1 MYGRDDAGHSDT
13 ATGHAAETTTIE
25 TPASASCPSRV
36 SSRGGPASTYAAAS
50 AGTTIQPW
58 SIFVMNARP
67 TTTPHHSRNL
77 VRPVS
82 IARTTSQAEAT
93 ISTTSSAS
101 GMSTRAIATV
111 IGEIASAAAAASP
124 ATGPNTRRTVAYSSA
139 TAAIV
144 SSACGSSMLND
155 ENSKA
160 RADRPMSQSESGGL
174 STRMKRTGPRRSGG
188 LSAVRKRPGSSEPK
202 NIAFQLSLADFTAA
216 A

>member
-1 MYGRDDAGHSDT
+1 MYGRESAGHSDT
-13 ATGHAAETTTIE
+13 ATGHAALTTTIA
-25 TPASASCPSRV
+25 TPARTSWRIRTG
-36 SSRGGPASTYAAAS
+36 SRGGPARRYAAAS

-93 ISTTSSAS
+93 ISRTSSAS

-144 SSACGSSMLND
+144 SSACGSSMEND
-155 ENSKA
+155 EKPNA
-160 RADRPMSQSESGGL
+160 RADRPMSHSDSGGL
-174 STRMKRTGPRRSGG
+174 STVMK
-188 LSAVRKRPGSSEPK
+188 LPGSSEPK

>member
-36 SSRGGPASTYAAAS
+36 SSRGGPASRYAAAS

-67 TTTPHHSRNL
+67 TAAPHHSRNL

-82 IARTTSQAEAT
+82 TARTTNHADAT
-93 ISTTSSAS
+93 MSRASSAS
-101 GMSTRAIATV
+101 GMSTRAMATV
-111 IGEIASAAAAASP
+111 TGEIASAKAATSP
-124 ATGPNTRRTVAYSSA
+124 AAGPNTRRTVAYRRP
-139 TAAIV
+139 TAATV
-144 SSACGSSMLND
+144 HSACGSSRLND
-155 ENSKA
+155 EKPKT
-160 RADRPMSQSESGGL
+160 RADRPMSHSESGGL
-174 STRMKRTGPRRSGG
+174 STVMKLPRS
-188 LSAVRKRPGSSEPK
+188 SAPK
-202 NIAFQLSLADFTAA
+202 NHALKLSLAERTAA